1 MHCGRLFVAYRKS
14 NPSRLL
20 VHLGLEGAVLAT
32 IGAGL
37 AGFSQYDGV
46 IPIAKNL
53 WSLSFVLVMAGTGFL
68 ACLVFFVVV
77 DLRMWWAGSPFR
89 QLGINSIF
97 IYVSHELMSA
107 TFPWQWLEHFCCFS
121 FPILRE
127 KSGKFLRML
136 PMELLSSSR

>member
-1 MHCGRLFVAYRKS
+1 M
-14 NPSRLL
+14 L
-20 VHLGLEGAVLAT
+20 VHLGLEGAFLAT
-32 IGAGL
+32 VGAGL

-77 DLRMWWAGSPFR
+77 DLRLLWTGSPFR

-97 IYVSHELMSA
+97 IYVCHEVLGS
-107 TFPWQWLEHFCCFS
+107 TFPWQW
-121 FPILRE
+121 
-127 KSGKFLRML
+127 
-136 PMELLSSSR
+136 